1 MRASP
6 YNYSKDAKLRISIIN
21 NYWKMSD
28 ADIQLIQKMTGKAE
42 ENKFSGFSLI
52 DYHSFVAP
60 PDNKGKLKS
69 QTPLTDVKFKF
80 NSCGKPRK
88 MGRSPILLYTA
99 SEYKLTNYSIFD
111 RVKKEQDMFS
121 LTYAPTCAAPI
132 ISLIVS
138 DYLFSILLDDINLGK
153 QIQIFDICLRTRDQT
168 YANHS
173 VSSRSH
179 KHFEASLPHELSFK
193 EDWNGMGNFIGKV
206 FNHSSVT
213 LEEFH
218 QMAGYDY
225 VLEQAKKLYYDPN
238 HKEHMSQQW
247 TFDEFLQRQHDN
259 YSKPLGL

>member
-52 DYHSFVAP
+52 DYHSFVGP
-60 PDNKGKLKS
+60 FDNEGKSKS
-69 QTPLTDVKFKF
+69 QTPLNDVKFNF

-88 MGRSPILLYTA
+88 MGRSSILLYTA
-99 SEYKLTNYSIFD
+99 ADYKLTNYSVFAHAE
-111 RVKKEQDMFS
+111 KEQDLFS

-153 QIQIFDICLRTRDQT
+153 QIQIFDICLRTEDQT
-168 YANHS
+168 YPNHS
-173 VSSRSH
+173 VSGRSH
-179 KHFEASLPHELSFK
+179 KHFEGSLPHELSFK
-193 EDWNGMGNFIGKV
+193 EDWSGMGTFIGKV

-218 QMAGYDY
+218 PMAGYDY
-225 VLEQAKKLYYDPN
+225 VLEQAKKSYFDPDY
-238 HKEHMSQQW
+238 KEHLSQKW
-247 TFDEFLQRQHDN
+247 TFDEFLQRQRDK

>member
-1 MRASP
+1 MDQSP
-6 YNYSKDAKLRISIIN
+6 FNHSKDAKLRISIIN
-21 NYWKMSD
+21 NYWKMS
-28 ADIQLIQKMTGKAE
+28 AENKKLVLKMIGKTE
-42 ENKFSGFSLI
+42 ESKFSGFSLI

-99 SEYKLTNYSIFD
+99 SEYKLANYSVFA
-111 RVKKEQDMFS
+111 RTEKEQDLFS

-153 QIQIFDICLRTRDQT
+153 QIQIFDICIRTEDQT
-168 YANHS
+168 YPNHS

-179 KHFEASLPHELSFK
+179 KHFEAPLPHELLFK
-193 EDWNGMGNFIGKV
+193 EDWNGTGTFIGKV
-206 FNHSSVT
+206 FNHSSIS
-213 LEEFH
+213 LEEFQ

-225 VLEQAKKLYYDPN
+225 VLEQTKKNYFDPD
-238 HKEHMSQQW
+238 HSEHLKKHWS
-247 TFDEFLQRQHDN
+247 FDEYLQRQRDM
-259 YSKPLGL
+259 YSKPLGP

>member
-6 YNYSKDAKLRISIIN
+6 YNYSKDAKLRISVIN

-28 ADIQLIQKMTGKAE
+28 EDIQLIRKMTGKAE
-42 ENKFSGFSLI
+42 ESKFSGFSLI
-52 DYHSFVAP
+52 DYHSFVGP
-60 PDNKGKLKS
+60 SDNEGKSKS

-99 SEYKLTNYSIFD
+99 AEYKLTNYSVFAHTE
-111 RVKKEQDMFS
+111 KEQDLFS

-153 QIQIFDICLRTRDQT
+153 QIQIFDICLKTRDQT
-168 YANHS
+168 YPNHS

-179 KHFEASLPHELSFK
+179 KHFEGSLPHELSFK
-193 EDWNGMGNFIGKV
+193 EDWNGMGTFIGKV
-206 FNHSSVT
+206 TNHCSVT

-225 VLEQAKKLYYDPN
+225 VLEQAKKSYFDPDY
-238 HKEHMSQQW
+238 KEHLSQKW
-247 TFDEFLQRQHDN
+247 TFDEFLQRQREK